1 MDRSEKGRFE
11 NVITSEEDREFE
23 ISEIIDESVVNELML
38 GEVKEA
44 IRRLKNGK
52 VTGIVMRL
60 LH

>member
-1 MDRSEKGRFE
+1 MSEKGRFE
-11 NVITSEEDREFE
+11 NVITSEDREFE
-23 ISEIIDESVVNELML
+23 LSEIIDETAVNEPML